1 MFKKVRP
8 EILLILPLVLLF
20 AVFFL
25 LPYAYMLFT
34 SFMST
39 SMVAPFEPPATVSNY
54 VGLLADPFNWGILG
68 QTVLL
73 ATVTTVITLALGYP
87 VAYHMARASSRAKS
101 IYMIMVISPLLVG
114 VIVRTYGWIV
124 ILADRGVINNALQ
137 SWGFGAPLPLMYNA
151 FGVTVGMIHIY
162 LPFII
167 LPLASRLASITP
179 DLEMAAHGL
188 GAGPWRTFVR
198 VVWPMSLPGVFAGT
212 VVVWILAC
220 SAYVIPA
227 LLGGN
232 QVITTPMLVVQSILD
247 QGNWPLGTAQA
258 AILFVVMAAIVG
270 AYAAFMNRITRK
282 LG

>member
-1 MFKKVRP
+1 MFKKVRR
-8 EILLILPLVLLF
+8 EILLVLPLLLLLGI
-20 AVFFL
+20 FFL
-25 LPYAYMLFT
+25 LPYLNMLFT
-34 SFMST
+34 SFMTTST
-39 SMVAPFEPPATVSNY
+39 VAPFEPPATFENY
-54 VGLLADPFNWGILG
+54 VGVLTDPFNWAVIGR
-68 QTVLL
+68 TVLL
-73 ATVTTVITLALGYP
+73 ATITTVITLILGFP
-87 VAYHMARASSRAKS
+87 VAYHMARASGRAKS
-101 IYMIMVISPLLVG
+101 IYIILIISPLLVG

-124 ILADRGVINNALQ
+124 ILADRGVINNTLQ
-137 SWGFGAPLPLMYNA
+137 AWGLGEPLHLMYNS
-151 FGVTVGMIHIY
+151 FGVTIGMVHIY
-162 LPFII
+162 LPFLI
-167 LPLASRLASITP
+167 LPLAGRLASITP

-198 VVWPMSLPGVFAGT
+198 IVWPMSLPGVFAGT

-232 QVITTPMLVVQSILD
+232 QVITTPLLVVQSILD

-270 AYAAFMNRITRK
+270 AYAAFMSRVTRK

>member
-8 EILLILPLVLLF
+8 ELWLIAPLLLLIG
-20 AVFFL
+20 VFFL
-25 LPYAYMLFT
+25 LPYVNMIVT

-39 SMVAPFEPPATVSNY
+39 STVAPFEPPVTLQNY
-54 VGLLADPFNWGILG
+54 IGVLTDPFNWAVIGR
-68 QTVLL
+68 TVLL
-73 ATVTTVITLALGYP
+73 ATVTTVITLVIGFP
-87 VAYHMARASSRAKS
+87 VAYHMARASGRAKS
-101 IYMIMVISPLLVG
+101 IYLILVISPLLVG

-124 ILADRGVINNALQ
+124 ILADRGVINNTLQ
-137 SWGFGAPLPLMYNA
+137 SWGVGEPLHLMYNA

-162 LPFII
+162 LPFLI

-179 DLEMAAHGL
+179 DLELAAHGL
-188 GAGPWRTFVR
+188 GAGPVRTFLR

-212 VVVWILAC
+212 VVVWILAA

-258 AILFVVMAAIVG
+258 AVLFVVMAVVVG
-270 AYAAFMNRITRK
+270 AYAAFMSRVTRK